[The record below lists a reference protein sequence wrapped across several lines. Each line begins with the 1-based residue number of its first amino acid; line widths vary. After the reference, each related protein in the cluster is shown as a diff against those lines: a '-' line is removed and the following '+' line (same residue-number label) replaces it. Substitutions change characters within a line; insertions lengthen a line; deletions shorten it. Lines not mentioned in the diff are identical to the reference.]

1 MKVCLN
7 FVIVESMSHFSNQK
21 VFGLW
26 LCAWRLSFISFL
38 ANSRKAR
45 GSWSPPPVG
54 KCEDD
59 SVELK
64 ALLPSPTCSHCS
76 QFSVISNYLSCN
88 QLAMVMRKHA
98 EHEGGSWFSFFY
110 FCNNGC
116 DGIMEQNLRID
127 FENTARARIA
137 YWNWGGTRP
146 LSLCYFV
153 TQKFQCQA
161 GSTRRHQTKN

>member
-88 QLAMVMRKHA
+88 QLAMVMRKHT
-98 EHEGGSWFSFFY
+98 EHDGGSWFSFLF
-110 FCNNGC
+110 FCNNKHN
-116 DGIMEQNLRID
+116 GIVVQNLRYD
-127 FENTARARIA
+127 FENTPGATIA
-137 YWNWGGTRP
+137 NWNWGGTTP
-146 LSLCYFV
+146 LSASLLFRNSEISV
-153 TQKFQCQA
+153 
-161 GSTRRHQTKN
+161 SSWLD